1 MKTMENKV
9 ALVTGAAQGI
19 GLACAQAFAR
29 EGADVILADLNKPEE
44 QAQNKERR
52 KAVSKQM
59 KPARERLRRAEQIL
73 EKSPHLYELLKQ
85 EHELE
90 KKARARYKE
99 RGR

>member
-44 QAQNKERR
+44 
-52 KAVSKQM
+52 
-59 KPARERLRRAEQIL
+59 
-73 EKSPHLYELLKQ
+73 
-85 EHELE
+85 
-90 KKARARYKE
+90 
-99 RGR
+99 